1 MNPLDGMLVHCRLLP
16 FPPLPYYFNSLPSLT
31 VFPFLSWVGR
41 GIVRG
46 NCFAQMQTSQP
57 GVQSANK
64 RPTASLKQQ
73 KNNNNNKDFIGL
85 LIGS

>member
-1 MNPLDGMLVHCRLLP
+1 MDASPLQVTTLP
-16 FPPLPYYFNSLPSLT
+16 PPLPYYFNSLPSLT

-46 NCFAQMQTSQP
+46 DCFAQTQTSQP

-64 RPTASLKQQ
+64 RPLHLSNKKNQQQQLRFYWSL
-73 KNNNNNKDFIGL
+73 NWVI
-85 LIGS
+85 IP